1 MSTSVSA
8 LEGRYSKLIATMAA
22 QQLAKKSSKC
32 LEHVENIPKLQST
45 EVQC

>member
-1 MSTSVSA
+1 MGTNVSA
-8 LEGRYSKLIATMAA
+8 LERHYSKLIATMAA

-32 LEHVENIPKLQST
+32 LEHVQNIPKLQSI